1 MAPSLPTVET
11 VTLNTGAAMPLIGLG
26 TAHLYREK
34 GRTALRDALAAGYRH
49 IDCAKGV
56 GRQTQKQRCVYFFLF
71 EYEYSILFNSAPAY
85 KKFTQHS
92 STLLSQPC
100 LQR

>member
-1 MAPSLPTVET
+1 MAPSLPAVET

-56 GRQTQKQRCVYFFLF
+56 ERQSANTTMHAFTSFASNASTVALQYAYQLCV
-71 EYEYSILFNSAPAY
+71 
-85 KKFTQHS
+85 
-92 STLLSQPC
+92 
-100 LQR
+100 